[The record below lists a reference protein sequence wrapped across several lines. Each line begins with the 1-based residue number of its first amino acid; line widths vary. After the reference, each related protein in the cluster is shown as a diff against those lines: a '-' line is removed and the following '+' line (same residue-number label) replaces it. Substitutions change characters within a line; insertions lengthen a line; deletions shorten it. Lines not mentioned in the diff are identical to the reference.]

1 MSESHPWMRYVAHVA
16 RSDSQAEIA
25 RRTGLDNSTVSR
37 WLNPSPRAVIGA
49 APATI
54 RAFAL
59 AYERPVLEAFVHAG
73 FLEPEE
79 AGLHTGPVDWGQISD
94 AEFLTEVERRLVVL
108 RRDRPKETPPE

>member
-1 MSESHPWMRYVAHVA
+1 MTEPRSWMRYVTAVA
-16 RSDSQAEIA
+16 RHDSQSEIA

-54 RAFAL
+54 RAFAI

-79 AGLHTGPVDWGQISD
+79 AGLHTGPVDWGKVSD

-108 RRDRPKETPPE
+108 RRDHPHETPE